1 MKEKLYYILNDKL
14 FDIATLYK
22 LRELDQYPPA
32 DSMPI
37 ISSEKGVVSE
47 IFDREIWR
55 TYLDEMGFLKLI
67 LSGWFK
73 NEELN
78 GDSLEGFSFTDSQ
91 GQKVDPSCI
100 KENFIVIEDP
110 LNKFHRVGIP
120 NELALKAL
128 SLGYFPDS
136 PSVEKMRN
144 VGSEGTSLQTHEIG
158 L

>member
-1 MKEKLYYILNDKL
+1 VKEKLYYILNDKL
-14 FDIATLYK
+14 FNIATFYK
-22 LRELDQYPPA
+22 IQELDRL
-32 DSMPI
+32 SGMPV
-37 ISSEKGVVSE
+37 SSASQV
-47 IFDREIWR
+47 FDREIWR

-78 GDSLEGFSFTDSQ
+78 GDSLECLSFTDSQ

-110 LNKFHRVGIP
+110 LNEYHRVGIP
-120 NELALKAL
+120 NEVALKAL

-144 VGSEGTSLQTHEIG
+144 VGSEGASLQAHEIG